1 VLGWINAFAS
11 YSTGMLGKTSIYSS
25 VCMNKTI
32 QTIAL
37 TLVLL
42 SPFSTIGSIFPAAA
56 HHTESHVNTVSI
68 ETNLGRRKKKTRV
81 PATKPNRTS
90 PVKKKTATPDATT
103 DPATVAPQPATS
115 IPPQRIPVK
124 PANPTKTPPVSNSR
138 IKPIDPRLGNPTA
151 KPGSNTKL
159 PSTDSGVPSIPLPTP
174 GDVPNPAGD
183 APSIPRTT
191 IPNLPAGTSK

>member
-1 VLGWINAFAS
+1 MNATAS
-11 YSTGMLGKTSIYSS
+11 DLTGMLGKTSKNSFL
-25 VCMNKTI
+25 CMNKTI

-37 TLVLL
+37 TLVIL
-42 SPFSTIGSIFPAAA
+42 SPLSAIGSIFPAAA

-81 PATKPNRTS
+81 PATKPNPTGA
-90 PVKKKTATPDATT
+90 VKKKTVTPAATT
-103 DPATVAPQPATS
+103 DPATGIPQPETS
-115 IPPQRIPVK
+115 LPPKRIPVK
-124 PANPTKTPPVSNSR
+124 PAAPAKTQPVSNSR

-159 PSTDSGVPSIPLPTP
+159 PSSNSGVPSIPLPTP
-174 GDVPNPAGD
+174 GDIPNPAGD

>member
-1 VLGWINAFAS
+1 
-11 YSTGMLGKTSIYSS
+11 MLGKMSKNSS
-25 VCMNKTI
+25 VCMNKII

-37 TLVLL
+37 TLVIL
-42 SPFSTIGSIFPAAA
+42 SPLTTIGSSEPAAA

-68 ETNLGRRKKKTRV
+68 EANLGRRKKKTRV
-81 PATKPNRTS
+81 RVTKPNRTGT
-90 PVKKKTATPDATT
+90 VKKKTVTPDATT
-103 DPATVAPQPATS
+103 VPATGIPQPETN
-115 IPPQRIPVK
+115 IPPQRLPAK

-138 IKPIDPRLGNPTA
+138 IKPIDPRVGNPTA

-159 PSTDSGVPSIPLPTP
+159 PSTDSGIPSIPLPTP

>member
-1 VLGWINAFAS
+1 VLGWINATAS
-11 YSTGMLGKTSIYSS
+11 SSTGMLGNTSRNSFL
-25 VCMNKTI
+25 CMNKTI

-42 SPFSTIGSIFPAAA
+42 SPLSAIGSLSPAAA

-81 PATKPNRTS
+81 RVTTPKRTGT
-90 PVKKKTATPDATT
+90 VKKKTVTPAATT
-103 DPATVAPQPATS
+103 DPATGVPEPETS
-115 IPPQRIPVK
+115 LPPKRIPVK
-124 PANPTKTPPVSNSR
+124 PATSTKTAPVSNSR

-151 KPGSNTKL
+151 KPGTNTKL
-159 PSTDSGVPSIPLPTP
+159 PSTNSGVPSIPLPTP
-174 GDVPNPAGD
+174 GEIPNPAGE

>member
-1 VLGWINAFAS
+1 
-11 YSTGMLGKTSIYSS
+11 MLGKTSKNSS

-37 TLVLL
+37 TLVIL
-42 SPFSTIGSIFPAAA
+42 SPLSTIGSSIPAVA
-56 HHTESHVNTVSI
+56 HHTESHVSTVSI
-68 ETNLGRRKKKTRV
+68 ETNLNRRKKKTRV
-81 PATKPNRTS
+81 PATKPKPTGA
-90 PVKKKTATPDATT
+90 VKKKTVTPNATK
-103 DPATVAPQPATS
+103 DPATGISQPENNL
-115 IPPQRIPVK
+115 PPKRIPVK
-124 PANPTKTPPVSNSR
+124 PATPTKTAPVSNSR
-138 IKPIDPRLGNPTA
+138 IKPIDPRVGNPTA

-174 GDVPNPAGD
+174 GDIPNPAGE

>member
-1 VLGWINAFAS
+1 MLGWINAFAS
-11 YSTGMLGKTSIYSS
+11 YSTGMLGKTSKNSS

-42 SPFSTIGSIFPAAA
+42 SPLSTIGSISPVSA
-56 HHTESHVNTVSI
+56 HHTESHVSTVSI
-68 ETNLGRRKKKTRV
+68 ETNLSRRKKKTRV
-81 PATKPNRTS
+81 PAVKPNRTGT
-90 PVKKKTATPDATT
+90 VKKKTVTPAATT
-103 DPATVAPQPATS
+103 DPATGVSHPETS
-115 IPPQRIPVK
+115 VPPQRIPVK
-124 PANPTKTPPVSNSR
+124 PATPAKTAPVSNSR

-159 PSTDSGVPSIPLPTP
+159 PSTNSGVPSIPLPTP
-174 GDVPNPAGD
+174 GDIPNPAGE

>member
-1 VLGWINAFAS
+1 
-11 YSTGMLGKTSIYSS
+11 
-25 VCMNKTI
+25 MNKTI

-37 TLVLL
+37 TLVIF
-42 SPFSTIGSIFPAAA
+42 SPFSTIGSLAKPSLWLIAPVSA

-68 ETNLGRRKKKTRV
+68 ETSLGRRKKKTRV
-81 PATKPNRTS
+81 RTTT
-90 PVKKKTATPDATT
+90 PKQTGAVKKKTVTPEATT

-115 IPPQRIPVK
+115 IPPQKVPVK
-124 PANPTKTPPVSNSR
+124 PANPVKTAPVSNSR

-174 GDVPNPAGD
+174 GDVPNPAGE